1 MGWWGEGMYSRQA
14 ALMGAGCGIIGCVKG
29 MAVAQKRGV
38 GMRRRRDLMT
48 EAEMAELSGFISDT
62 LGEVFVGRGLVF
74 DAPIMKVRIDQY
86 DEEYLHIIIVYDG
99 DERKYDV
106 DGSLKVKRRVR
117 DKFYDMGFEGV
128 PSISA
133 QLKSEREELL
143 KEGPWWMRM
152 K

>member
-1 MGWWGEGMYSRQA
+1 
-14 ALMGAGCGIIGCVKG
+14 
-29 MAVAQKRGV
+29 
-38 GMRRRRDLMT
+38 MRRRRDLMT
-48 EAEMAELSGFISDT
+48 EAEMAELSGFVMDT
-62 LGEVFVGRGLVF
+62 LGEVFGGRGLVF
-74 DAPIMKVRIDQY
+74 DAPIMKIRIDQY